1 MYFTLVL
8 ATLQWLLGFGAAP
21 QYTQILGLLA
31 LGIEATLPLPQIL
44 QNQRSRSCAG
54 FRFSVLVNW
63 LAGDCMK
70 MMFFFF
76 ADSNIPLQ
84 FKACGVFQF
93 ICDIGLGVQFWAFG
107 EGPGLVDDK
116 DVHLK

>member
-1 MYFTLVL
+1 
-8 ATLQWLLGFGAAP
+8 
-21 QYTQILGLLA
+21 
-31 LGIEATLPLPQIL
+31 
-44 QNQRSRSCAG
+44 
-54 FRFSVLVNW
+54 
-63 LAGDCMK
+63 MK